1 MKLFLLLFGLSV
13 GAFAAFMFPEKTKTE
28 SIEAG
33 AEIYQDFCVQCHLP
47 TGVGVSGVFPPLK
60 DSDFL
65 RNNIDMSIAGL
76 KYGLKGKIVVNDEEY
91 NGIMASQGL
100 DNEEI
105 ADVMNYILNSWGNSY
120 TGQITT
126 EQVELISETI
136 LPTE

>member
-1 MKLFLLLFGLSV
+1 MKHFLLLYGLSV
-13 GAFAAFMFPEKTKTE
+13 GTFAAFMFPEKTKTE

-47 TGVGVSGVFPPLK
+47 TGVGISGVFPPLK

>member
-1 MKLFLLLFGLSV
+1 MKHFLLLYGLSV
-13 GAFAAFMFPEKTKTE
+13 GTFAAFMFPEKTKTE

>member
-1 MKLFLLLFGLSV
+1 MKHFLLLYGLSV
-13 GAFAAFMFPEKTKTE
+13 GTFAAFMFPEKTKAE

>member
-1 MKLFLLLFGLSV
+1 MKHFLLLYGLSV
-13 GAFAAFMFPEKTKTE
+13 GTFAAFMFPEKTKTE

-65 RNNIDMSIAGL
+65 RNNIDISIAGL

>member
-1 MKLFLLLFGLSV
+1 MKLFLLLYGLSV

-65 RNNIDMSIAGL
+65 HNNIDISIAGL

>member
-1 MKLFLLLFGLSV
+1 MKHFLLLYGLSV
-13 GAFAAFMFPEKTKTE
+13 GTFAAFIFPEKTKTE

-65 RNNIDMSIAGL
+65 RNNIDISIAGL

>member
-1 MKLFLLLFGLSV
+1 MKLFLLLYGLSV

-76 KYGLKGKIVVNDEEY
+76 KYGLKGKIVVNYEEY

>member
-1 MKLFLLLFGLSV
+1 MKLFLLLYGLSV
-13 GAFAAFMFPEKTKTE
+13 GTFAAFMFPEKTKTE

-65 RNNIDMSIAGL
+65 RNNIDISIAGL